1 MVSPPTSPQFYLR
14 ESLSQV
20 PPERSAG
27 GTRVSVS
34 VTPHYRLT
42 LSVSSVLSASST
54 QLCSLV
60 KIIWSESPAY
70 KYQVTT
76 PHHDSFGLWWGK
88 SDIRPERIYNLIL
101 SLVRVIRNVTCID
114 KYTKAASLNLL
125 SWQFID
131 LSSFNNCSFHDNS
144 QLIRVLAYGLT
155 PVLKLH

>member
-1 MVSPPTSPQFYLR
+1 MVPSPQFYLR

-20 PPERSAG
+20 PPPIVPLEGAE
-27 GTRVSVS
+27 SVS
-34 VTPHYRLT
+34 HQHYRLT

-70 KYQVTT
+70 KYQVTA

-88 SDIRPERIYNLIL
+88 SDIRPERIYNFIW

-155 PVLKLH
+155 PV